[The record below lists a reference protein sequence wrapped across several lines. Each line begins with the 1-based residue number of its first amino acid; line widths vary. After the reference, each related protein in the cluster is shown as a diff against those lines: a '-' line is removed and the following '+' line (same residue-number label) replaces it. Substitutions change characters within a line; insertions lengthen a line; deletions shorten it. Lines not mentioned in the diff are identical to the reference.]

1 MTVDLANQTVY
12 LARGTLDL
20 PEELADLRKTLLT
33 HDNEVVPKDGSF
45 WQPPQHAKYR
55 LELFGEQLRKQCYG
69 ELTSCRVHL
78 VLPPRFAGLDM
89 QPLHTLALGHTDY
102 LRVGHFMVRKLR
114 YLVGPDLNTELSLSD
129 TAGLSTY
136 VDGRLSRTS

>member
-45 WQPPQHAKYR
+45 WQPPKPAKYR
-55 LELFGEQLRKQCYG
+55 LELFGERLRKQCYG

-78 VLPPRFAGLDM
+78 VLPPRLGNLDM
-89 QPLHTLALGHTDY
+89 HALYTLALGHTDY
-102 LRVGHFMVRKLR
+102 LRVGHFMVRRLR
-114 YLVGPDLNTELSLSD
+114 PFLPIDQNTELSLAD
-129 TAGLSTY
+129 TDGLSTY
-136 VDGRLSRTS
+136 VDGRLRAS